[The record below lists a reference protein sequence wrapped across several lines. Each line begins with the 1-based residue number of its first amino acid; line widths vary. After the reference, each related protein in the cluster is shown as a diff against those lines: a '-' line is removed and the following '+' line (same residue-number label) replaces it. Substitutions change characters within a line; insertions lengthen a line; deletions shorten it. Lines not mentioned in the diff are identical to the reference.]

1 MVASGRESSRCSR
14 HNGDARATARFTTND
29 CTGYKLMQSGLL
41 PGGLR
46 LYLRPCGDVAQLG
59 ERRVRNAEVEG
70 SIPFVS
76 TRCPLPTTLRR
87 RFHFHRLNA
96 ARLRSR
102 RTATES
108 ARLCE

>member
-1 MVASGRESSRCSR
+1 MVASGRESSRCSP
-14 HNGDARATARFTTND
+14 HDANARAIAQFATND

-46 LYLRPCGDVAQLG
+46 LYWRPCGDVAQLG

-76 TRCPLPTTLRR
+76 TRYRR
-87 RFHFHRLNA
+87 RRLSVGVVVCSC
-96 ARLRSR
+96 LLYTSP
-102 RTATES
+102 S
-108 ARLCE
+108 P